1 MFNCETVIV
10 SRSYRSNVNDKRKET
25 TREHIGDIHATLSL
39 LPSLTALSC
48 ERFAGILTFT
58 SERVYLFQIS
68 ETYLLNAAIGK
79 TRWDR

>member
-1 MFNCETVIV
+1 MNM
-10 SRSYRSNVNDKRKET
+10 RKET

-68 ETYLLNAAIGK
+68 ETYLQPLARRDGTGK
-79 TRWDR
+79 